1 VKKILC
7 ILLLLP
13 FVSNAQTPFAIPE
26 PAFKA
31 CLVANYKHLLDANN
45 DLIIEMADTTKED
58 IVCKS
63 YDIVDATGIG
73 FFHSTSVIDLSTN
86 KITSINALGI
96 DTLSQL
102 KVLKLGTN
110 QLSELP
116 SLHKLTLL
124 EELSAQSNFLSKL
137 PDLSANTNLISL
149 TVHTNRL
156 TELPNLSTLS
166 KLELLNYA
174 RNETIQKP
182 VSLIGLTNLKMYYA
196 WLSSMKTLPAI
207 DHLKELVEL
216 NIGYNQLTV
225 LPDLSANKKLSL
237 IYANHNQLNQIP
249 DFSQNTALTKVR
261 LYNNYLTIDMIESVQ
276 NIPNFETIVPFAPQE
291 LLPINLVA
299 TQNEL
304 SDFYLK
310 ATDNYA
316 SSTMNITWYK
326 NGVSIWSGAEDTFR
340 LKNMSL
346 QDEGKYSYSITTSIF
361 PDLTLN
367 SDTLNLKVSP
377 CYLGKEFHFET
388 SAAKCTNLGSLHLFK
403 TNLVTQ
409 NITYTITDKLNN
421 SYTTSDSFALK
432 TNDYHISAQV
442 ENGCTIDLGDVFIAQ
457 EKCDDYFFSP
467 NNDGI
472 DDEFFFEQNGKIDIY
487 NPWGAKVQSIE
498 GPSYWDGKDSKG
510 QLVPTGYYQ
519 FVHKAS
525 KKGQHLTVIH

>member
-1 VKKILC
+1 MKKILY

-13 FVSNAQTPFAIPE
+13 FVLNAQTPFAIPG
-26 PAFKA
+26 PGFKA
-31 CLVANYKHLLDANN
+31 CLVANYKSLLDVNN
-45 DLIIEMADTTKED
+45 DLIIEKADTFKAD
-58 IVCKS
+58 IICKNF
-63 YDIVDATGIG
+63 DIVDASGIG
-73 FFHSTSVIDLSTN
+73 YFHSTGVIDLSTN
-86 KITSINALGI
+86 KISSITGLGI

-102 KVLKLGTN
+102 KALRLGTN
-110 QLSELP
+110 QLGELP
-116 SLHKLTLL
+116 SLQKLTLL

-137 PDLSANTNLISL
+137 PDLSKNTNLISL
-149 TVHTNRL
+149 VIHTNRL

-182 VSLIGLTNLKMYYA
+182 VSLIGLSNLKMYYA

-207 DHLKELVEL
+207 DHLTELLEL

-237 IYANHNQLNQIP
+237 IYANHNQLTEIP

-261 LYNNYLTIDMIESVQ
+261 LYNNYLTIAKVESVQ
-276 NIPNFETIVPFAPQE
+276 NIPNFETVVPFAPQE
-291 LLPINLVA
+291 LLPLNLVA

-304 SDFYLK
+304 SDFHLQ

-316 SSTMNITWYK
+316 SPTMNITWYK
-326 NGVSIWSGAEDTFR
+326 NGVSIWSGGEDTFR
-340 LKNMSL
+340 LKNISP
-346 QDEGKYSYSITTSIF
+346 QAEGKYSYSITTSLF
-361 PDLTLN
+361 PGLTLN

-377 CYLGKEFHFET
+377 CYLDKEFHFET
-388 SAAKCTNLGSLHLFK
+388 SPAKCTNLGSLHLFK

-421 SYTTSDSFALK
+421 SYTTSDSLALK
-432 TNDYHISAQV
+432 TNDYHISAQI
-442 ENGCTIDLGDVFIAQ
+442 ENGCSIDLGDAYIAQ
-457 EKCDDYFFSP
+457 EKCGDYFFSP
-467 NNDGI
+467 NNDGV
-472 DDEFFFEQNGKIDIY
+472 DDEFFFDQSGKIDIY
-487 NPWGAKVQSIE
+487 NRWGTKVQSIE

-525 KKGQHLTVIH
+525 KKEQHLTVIH